1 MTSTSHAK
9 RAQKLIYWV
18 SIIVLF
24 LFSIIA
30 GFLGFQQYF
39 RLHGEEFTWLR
50 SLYRTIQI
58 FTFEGGDLE
67 TPIPWL
73 LHIVRFSAPL
83 TAMMAIILAILEIF
97 REQWSRLK
105 ISRMKDHV
113 VIIGL
118 GTKGKNVME
127 ESIRN
132 HEKVLVIEDDPLNPH
147 LESIKQAGAELLTG
161 NATNLNVLK
170 KARITKAKT
179 VYLLMGDDSQQVRA
193 CLLIYQLIK
202 ESRRNKEQAL
212 NCIMHLLTKDY
223 LNTLR
228 NHNLVQNADDGLE
241 LNMFNVYENSA
252 RELFQ
257 VHPPDRLGLAAG
269 SNQFVQMIIIGFGHA
284 GEALA
289 LQTGITG
296 HYLNREQ
303 VLPRVV
309 IFDRQADEKVKDFT
323 KRYPSFSDHCVIVAE
338 SLEAHSPQM
347 IPELVSYLE
356 EANALNTVVCCF
368 DNKTNNM
375 LLGLQ
380 IESLKTAESPLSFE
394 LFIRTDDN
402 ESFRSSS
409 MSLKPYGLPSKV
421 CSQQAILGGDLDIMA
436 KAFHSIY
443 LEIKQSSPG
452 ATKSQADVP
461 WEELKQEYKDS
472 NRKAADHIGVKI
484 RGLGYR
490 IVDMEEDGT
499 PESLSGHIEVLTAL
513 EHRRWA
519 AERSLSGWRYDPKR
533 NNETRKTPNLVDW
546 SKLDENIQDFDRKL
560 VAHIPKVL
568 ELVHKKIVK

>member
-1 MTSTSHAK
+1 MTSTSNAK
-9 RAQKLIYWV
+9 RAQKLFYWV

-39 RLHGEEFTWLR
+39 TLHGEEFTWLR
-50 SLYRTIQI
+50 SIYRTIQI

-67 TPIPWL
+67 MPIPWL

-83 TAMMAIILAILEIF
+83 TAVMAIIMAILEIF
-97 REQWSRLK
+97 REQWTRMRISRLK
-105 ISRMKDHV
+105 EHV

-127 ESIRN
+127 ESIRMRK
-132 HEKVLVIEDDPLNPH
+132 KVVVIEDDILNPH
-147 LESIKQAGAELLTG
+147 LESTKQTGCWLIMG
-161 NATNLNVLK
+161 NATNVNVLK
-170 KARITKAKT
+170 KARITKAET
-179 VYLLMGDDSQQVRA
+179 VYLLMGDDSQQVRS

-202 ESRRNKEQAL
+202 ESGRNKEHTL
-212 NCIMHLLTKDY
+212 NCIMHLLTQDY

-228 NHNLVQNADDGLE
+228 NHKLVQNINDGLE
-241 LNMFNVYENSA
+241 LNIFNVYENSA

-257 VHPPDRLGLAAG
+257 VHPPDQLGLSAG
-269 SNQFVQMIIIGFGHA
+269 SKQFVQIIIIGFGHA

-296 HYLNREQ
+296 HYLNREY

-309 IFDRQADEKVKDFT
+309 IFDKQANEKVNDF
-323 KRYPSFSDHCVIVAE
+323 KLRYPSFTDHCTLVAQTI
-338 SLEAHSPQM
+338 EAHSPLM
-347 IPELVSYLE
+347 IPELVRYLE
-356 EANALNTVVCCF
+356 EADALNTVVCCF

-380 IESLKTAESPLSFE
+380 IESLKTPESSLTFE

-402 ESFRSSS
+402 ESFRSSA

-421 CSQQAILGGDLDIMA
+421 CSQQAILGGELDIMA

-443 LEIKQSSPG
+443 LEIKKHTPG

-461 WEELKQEYKDS
+461 WDELKQEYKDS

-484 RGLGYR
+484 RGLGFR
-490 IVDMEEDGT
+490 IVDMEEEGT
-499 PESLSGHIEVLTAL
+499 PESLSEHIEVLTEL
-513 EHRRWA
+513 EHRRWS
-519 AERSLSGWRYDPKR
+519 AERSLAGWRYHPKR

-546 SKLDENIQDFDRKL
+546 RKLDDKIQEFDRKL
-560 VAHIPKVL
+560 VENIPKVL